1 MLSYEILMFF
11 RYFGMCFAVSFREKR
26 KILTPSGEDAMK
38 KTHLYIAIRVWI
50 TCVSLIA
57 GAGSVVAEGHRSE
70 FAEAVALVKQKEY
83 SSAYLIFDK
92 LAQDHDHDAQFNAA
106 IMLKKGMGH
115 PANYKSALKW
125 SWLAELGGISK
136 ATELRDDLTSLVP
149 EETQDQVRAEI
160 LQILQKRLDEG
171 DKDVILQLA
180 QYHISVA
187 AEVDY
192 QNAYALRALAAALNV
207 KNAFE
212 LRNDVE
218 GN

>member
-1 MLSYEILMFF
+1 
-11 RYFGMCFAVSFREKR
+11 
-26 KILTPSGEDAMK
+26 MK
-38 KTHLYIAIRVWI
+38 KKHLYTATRVWI
-50 TCVSLIA
+50 MCVSLIV

-70 FAEAVALVKQKEY
+70 FAEAVTLVKQKEY
-83 SSAYLIFDK
+83 SSAYVIFDK
-92 LAQDHDHDAQFNAA
+92 LAQEHDHDAQFNVAV
-106 IMLKKGMGH
+106 MLKKGMGH

-171 DKDVILQLA
+171 DKNVILQLA

-187 AEVDY
+187 VEADY
-192 QNAYALRALAAALNV
+192 KNAYALRALAAALNV

-218 GN
+218 GELKAEDLTEAQDIAAKLFMDFSETVAVSE

>member
-1 MLSYEILMFF
+1 
-11 RYFGMCFAVSFREKR
+11 
-26 KILTPSGEDAMK
+26 MK
-38 KTHLYIAIRVWI
+38 KKHFYTAIRVWI
-50 TCVSLIA
+50 MCVSLIV
-57 GAGSVVAEGHRSE
+57 GAGSVFAEGHRSE
-70 FAEAVALVKQKEY
+70 FAEAVTLVKQKEY
-83 SSAYLIFDK
+83 SSAYLIFDR
-92 LAQDHDHDAQFNAA
+92 LAQDHDHDAQFNVAV
-106 IMLKKGMGH
+106 MLKKGMGH

-171 DKDVILQLA
+171 DKNVILQLA

-187 AEVDY
+187 VEADY
-192 QNAYALRALAAALNV
+192 KNAYALRALAAALNV
-207 KNAFE
+207 KKAFE

-218 GN
+218 GELSAEDLTEAQDIAAKLFVDFSETLAVSE

>member
-1 MLSYEILMFF
+1 
-11 RYFGMCFAVSFREKR
+11 
-26 KILTPSGEDAMK
+26 MK
-38 KTHLYIAIRVWI
+38 KTHFYIAIRVWI
-50 TCVSLIA
+50 TCVSLIV

-70 FAEAVALVKQKEY
+70 FAEAVMLVKQKEY

-92 LAQDHDHDAQFNAA
+92 LAQDHDHDAQFNVAV
-106 IMLKKGMGH
+106 MLKKGMGH

-125 SWLAELGGISK
+125 SWLAELGGLSK

-171 DKDVILQLA
+171 DKNVILQLA

-187 AEVDY
+187 VEADY
-192 QNAYALRALAAALNV
+192 KNAYALRALAAALNV
-207 KNAFE
+207 KKAFE

-218 GN
+218 VELSAEDLTEAQDIAAKLFVDFSKTLAVSE

>member
-1 MLSYEILMFF
+1 
-11 RYFGMCFAVSFREKR
+11 
-26 KILTPSGEDAMK
+26 MK

-50 TCVSLIA
+50 TCVTLIA

-83 SSAYLIFDK
+83 SRAYHIFDK
-92 LAQDHDHDAQFNAA
+92 LAQAHDHDAQFNAA

-171 DKDVILQLA
+171 DKNVILQLA

-187 AEVDY
+187 VEADY
-192 QNAYALRALAAALNV
+192 KNAYALRALAAALNV
-207 KNAFE
+207 KKAFE

-218 GN
+218 GELSAEDLTEAQDIAAKLFVDFSETLAVSE

>member
-1 MLSYEILMFF
+1 
-11 RYFGMCFAVSFREKR
+11 
-26 KILTPSGEDAMK
+26 MK
-38 KTHLYIAIRVWI
+38 KKHLCSATRVWI
-50 TCVSLIA
+50 MCVSLIV

-70 FAEAVALVKQKEY
+70 FAEAVTLVKQKEY
-83 SSAYLIFDK
+83 SSAYVIFDK
-92 LAQDHDHDAQFNAA
+92 LAQDHDHDAQFNVAV
-106 IMLKKGMGH
+106 MLKKGMGH

-171 DKDVILQLA
+171 DKNVILQLA

-187 AEVDY
+187 VEADY
-192 QNAYALRALAAALNV
+192 KNAYALRALAAALNV

-212 LRNDVE
+212 LRNEVE
-218 GN
+218 GELKAEDLTEAQDIAAKLFMDFSETVAVSE